1 MKYKLNINKPVPEEQ
16 EIQASKNFNRVLR
29 QYREKKQT
37 NSLHNTLSKL
47 NKQLPVIIITVLMIL
62 VAFYFSRIMRKL
74 EKISP
79 KNSIEQKELKRN

>member
-1 MKYKLNINKPVPEEQ
+1 MKYKLNINKPAPEEQ

-74 EKISP
+74 EKIPP